1 LTLARLIQVCL
12 PVVLCLR
19 LCGLNVSGE
28 DLVPRSRDGSLQ
40 VSAWKLHFITGKNL
54 ERLRNG
60 IPLPFDFQLT
70 IAAGAKTNTLARAF
84 ERFVVSYDL
93 WEEKFWVVRWR
104 DRKSS
109 QRLSAT
115 QAESWCLDNL
125 AVPETGVPTNANLWA
140 RLEIRSAETRDQ
152 ATASSGGGDGISLT
166 TLIEIF
172 SKPVRA
178 QQERWALETGP
189 FRLADLRR

>member
-1 LTLARLIQVCL
+1 LTAARLIQVCL
-12 PVVLCLR
+12 PAVLCVR
-19 LCGLNVSGE
+19 LCGLSVSGE
-28 DLVPRSRDGSLQ
+28 DLIPRYHDGSLQ
-40 VSAWKLHFITGKNL
+40 VSTRKLHFISGKTL

-60 IPLPFDFQLT
+60 ISVPFDFQLT
-70 IAAGAKTNTLARAF
+70 ISAGAKTNTLARAF

-93 WEEKFWVVRWR
+93 WEEKFSVVRWR

-125 AVPETGVPTNANLWA
+125 SVPEAGVPAAANLWA
-140 RLEIRSAETRDQ
+140 RLEVRSAETRDQ
-152 ATASSGGGDGISLT
+152 IAASGGDGISLT
-166 TLIEIF
+166 TLIDIF
-172 SKPVRA
+172 SRPARA
-178 QQERWALETGP
+178 QQERLALETGP

>member
-1 LTLARLIQVCL
+1 LTAARLIQVCL
-12 PVVLCLR
+12 PAVLCAR
-19 LCGLNVSGE
+19 LCGLSVSGE
-28 DLVPRSRDGSLQ
+28 DLTPRLHDGSLQ
-40 VSAWKLHFITGKNL
+40 VSARKLHFITGKTL

-60 IPLPFDFQLT
+60 ISVPFDFQL
-70 IAAGAKTNTLARAF
+70 ILSAGSKNTPLTRAF

-93 WEEKFWVVRWR
+93 WEEKFSVVRWR

-109 QRLSAT
+109 QRLTAT

-125 AVPETGVPTNANLWA
+125 SIPESGVPAGANLWA

-152 ATASSGGGDGISLT
+152 VAASSGDGISLT

-172 SKPVRA
+172 SRPVRA
-178 QQERWALETGP
+178 QQEHWVLETGP
-189 FRLADLRR
+189 FRLADLRP

>member
-1 LTLARLIQVCL
+1 MTAARLIQVCL
-12 PVVLCLR
+12 PAVLCLR
-19 LCGLNVSGE
+19 LCGLSVSGE
-28 DLVPRSRDGSLQ
+28 DLLPRYHDGSLQ
-40 VSAWKLHFITGKNL
+40 VSARRLHFITGRTL

-60 IPLPFDFQLT
+60 ISVPFDFQLT
-70 IAAGAKTNTLARAF
+70 ISAGTKSNALARAF

-93 WEEKFWVVRWR
+93 WEEKFSVVRLR

-115 QAESWCLDNL
+115 QAESWCLDNVS
-125 AVPETGVPTNANLWA
+125 VPEAGIRNGENLWA
-140 RLEIRSAETRDQ
+140 RLEIRSAETREQ
-152 ATASSGGGDGISLT
+152 TAASGGDGISLT

-172 SKPVRA
+172 SRPVRA

-189 FRLADLRR
+189 FRLAELKR